1 MRNKEFSIL
10 YVDDEESNLR
20 IFKDTYRRSY
30 NIFTASSAKA
40 GQDILENHKIDL
52 ILSDQRMPGMSGV
65 EFLKYALENYP
76 EPNRILITAY
86 SDIQA
91 IEDAINQARVLQYVQ
106 KPWEE
111 GQLLSIMENAL
122 RIYCLEQENKEQKQ
136 ELMLARQKAEESNQL
151 ITGFLH
157 NMSHEI
163 RTPMNAIMGFSQLQ
177 LSEDITEA
185 ERKTFVQIVKDNA
198 TQLLRILDDIL
209 EISRLETNQIKAIK
223 SQVCLNAL
231 FDELYFQFEERSK
244 KQRIPLQIT
253 KELSDSES
261 YIFTDEYKLLK
272 ILNNLLDNAFNF
284 IQSGHV
290 ELGYVIK
297 GKRIDI
303 YVKDTGFG
311 IQKEYQEL
319 IFYRFSR
326 GEKTHSESQSLAGGL
341 GLGLSIARENAEL
354 IGGSIKLI
362 SERNEGSTFI
372 ISLPFLIEQD
382 NSTLK
387 KEKIENKIKYKVL
400 VVEDE
405 DTNAFFL
412 KILITAINDNITV
425 LHANNGKEAV
435 ELCKADSEI
444 DVVLMDIKMP
454 VMDGYEAINLIKNL
468 KPELPVIA
476 QTAFAST
483 DDKSKIIQA
492 GFDDVI
498 TKPITKIRLNHL
510 ISKYLK

>member
-1 MRNKEFSIL
+1 
-10 YVDDEESNLR
+10 
-20 IFKDTYRRSY
+20 
-30 NIFTASSAKA
+30 
-40 GQDILENHKIDL
+40 
-52 ILSDQRMPGMSGV
+52 
-65 EFLKYALENYP
+65 
-76 EPNRILITAY
+76 
-86 SDIQA
+86 
-91 IEDAINQARVLQYVQ
+91 
-106 KPWEE
+106 
-111 GQLLSIMENAL
+111 
-122 RIYCLEQENKEQKQ
+122 
-136 ELMLARQKAEESNQL
+136 
-151 ITGFLH
+151 
-157 NMSHEI
+157 MSHEI

-223 SQVCLNAL
+223 SQVCLNTL

-272 ILNNLLDNAFNF
+272 ILYNLLDNAFNF

-387 KEKIENKIKYKVL
+387 KEKTENKVKYKVL